1 MVKICNLY
9 IYLKILNGY
18 LFGISSENVSFS
30 LVVGWIKLIL
40 LANSAIFIL
49 LEFFPYFES
58 PNNGWFLLE
67 NCTLIWCGRPVIKFI
82 SINDRLSFVLSTL
95 YSKAEYLPFYFVV
108 TLLIFVLLFLIK

>member
-49 LEFFPYFES
+49 LEFFPLPPLAEQHRIVEKLDKIFEKIES
-58 PNNGWFLLE
+58 M
-67 NCTLIWCGRPVIKFI
+67 K
-82 SINDRLSFVLSTL
+82 
-95 YSKAEYLPFYFVV
+95 K
-108 TLLIFVLLFLIK
+108 